1 MEGEDEERQHSA
13 GIRGCAG
20 VAAAGGLER
29 DEGKRGGG
37 GGGGAPS
44 DGKIEKLSAEER
56 VAAVLH
62 HLVGAVDGQ
71 VDIHCFP
78 MGYLPTRLEVGIPAA
93 RSPLSTP
100 AD

>member
-37 GGGGAPS
+37 GGGG
-44 DGKIEKLSAEER
+44 GEGGGEGGG
-56 VAAVLH
+56 V
-62 HLVGAVDGQ
+62 
-71 VDIHCFP
+71 IHCVP
-78 MGYLPTRLEVGIPAA
+78 MGVLPTRREVGFPAA

>member
-1 MEGEDEERQHSA
+1 MK
-13 GIRGCAG
+13 RGSILRG
-20 VAAAGGLER
+20 FAAAQVWQQRAGLSETR
-29 DEGKRGGG
+29 ESGEV

>member
-1 MEGEDEERQHSA
+1 MK
-13 GIRGCAG
+13 RGSILRG
-20 VAAAGGLER
+20 FAAAQVWQQRAGLSETR
-29 DEGKRGGG
+29 ESGEV
-37 GGGGAPS
+37 GGGAPS

>member
-29 DEGKRGGG
+29 DEGKRGG

-78 MGYLPTRLEVGIPAA
+78 MGCLPTRLEVGIPAA